1 MRQSLSQVS
10 PESGGRGP
18 SPAETRPAAAAHR
31 GPVVERIA
39 GWSVRHRKTAVFG
52 WPDGRVAQML
62 MVEPFVA
69 FGAVKFKFDPLGG

>member
-1 MRQSLSQVS
+1 VPTS
-10 PESGGRGP
+10 SGSIQFKPAGR
-18 SPAETRPAAAAHR
+18 SPAGHG
-31 GPVVERIA
+31 GPKLSEP
-39 GWSVRHRKTAVFG
+39 GGQQTAVFG